1 MPTDP
6 VALVSA
12 YIHAVGNK
20 QFDRLLDLLAPDME
34 FGGPNVRA
42 THSAQELV
50 TGLRRL
56 TRILDRNEIKQIFV
70 TADEAV
76 VIYDFITDTPIGAVP
91 SVEWLTL
98 RDGRIQSSRL
108 IFDRQ
113 RWPEVL
119 QALQA
124 RVGPN

>member
-1 MPTDP
+1 MSTDP

-12 YIHAVGNK
+12 YIDAVGNK
-20 QFDRLLDLLAPDME
+20 QFERLLDLLAPDME
-34 FGGPNVRA
+34 FGGPDVRA

-50 TGLRRL
+50 AGLRRL
-56 TRILDRNEIKQIFV
+56 TRILDRNEIQQIFV

-76 VIYDFITDTPIGAVP
+76 VIYDFITDTPAGAVP